1 MGFFRQPV
9 RLRLFATGLVALGC
23 AVVAAALPGL
33 AGAQS
38 ISALPSLVARDDLPL
53 YGKTILFTAPRNY
66 AGRLGGILIEHGAR
80 PIWMP
85 TIVIEPLADYS
96 IFDRALRE
104 RAKYSWIAFT
114 SRNGI
119 EAFFNRAKALGLEP
133 EDFAQLKF
141 AAIGNDARALEQGG
155 IKPDLV
161 PAVSSPQGMV
171 DELEKRGERGTVM
184 VPVPDVVGMDEPLVV
199 PEFIAALEAAGLQTL
214 RIPAYTTA
222 RATEGLATG
231 TQMLLDGE
239 IDMLALTSR
248 GEIESL
254 LLSLGERRGVLDG
267 DVVVACF
274 GPITAAGVK
283 LRNIRVDVVSKD
295 YSRFEG
301 FVEAMEDYFRSQ
313 GP

>member
-1 MGFFRQPV
+1 MQILKNSARAQV
-9 RLRLFATGLVALGC
+9 FATSC
-23 AVVAAALPGL
+23 AFFAMLLPCL
-33 AGAQS
+33 TGAQS
-38 ISALPSLVARDDLPL
+38 VSSLPSLVAPDELPL

-85 TIVIEPLADYS
+85 TIVIEPLADYAV
-96 IFDRALRE
+96 FDQALRE
-104 RAKYSWIAFT
+104 RNKYTWIAFT

-119 EAFFNRAKALGLEP
+119 EAFFNRAKALGLGP
-133 EDFAQLKF
+133 DDFNQLKF

-161 PAVSSPQGMV
+161 PSVSSPKGIV
-171 DELEKRGERGTVM
+171 EELEHRGERGTVI
-184 VPVPDVVGMDEPLVV
+184 VPVPDVVGMEEPLVV

-214 RIPAYTTA
+214 RVPAYTTA
-222 RATEGLATG
+222 RMTEGLSTG
-231 TQMLLDGE
+231 TRMLLNGE

-254 LLSLGERRGVLDG
+254 LLSLGDQRDVLDG
-267 DVVVACF
+267 ETVVACF

-301 FVEAMEDYFRSQ
+301 FVEAMEDYYRNDGSRQ
-313 GP
+313 PRD